1 MLVVLRMVPYMKK
14 CVCIA
19 YGVQLEL
26 TAACCLKDGGSVCVC
41 VCVCVCGCVVVGTNP
56 RQTTSQKNEGLS
68 YPYADA

>member
-14 CVCIA
+14 CVCIE

-26 TAACCLKDGGSVCVC
+26 TAVCCLKDGGSVCVL
-41 VCVCVCGCVVVGTNP
+41 VGTNP
-56 RQTTSQKNEGLS
+56 RHTTSQKNEGLS